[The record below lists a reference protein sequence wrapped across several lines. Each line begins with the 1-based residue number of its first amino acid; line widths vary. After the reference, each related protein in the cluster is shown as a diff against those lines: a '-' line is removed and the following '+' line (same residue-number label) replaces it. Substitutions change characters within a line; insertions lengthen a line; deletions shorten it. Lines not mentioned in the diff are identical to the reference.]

1 MTPEKIIGDNKMQ
14 ESNRKNKNLKSA
26 IALGFLFVLSVGLG
40 LAIGLL
46 VF

>member
-1 MTPEKIIGDNKMQ
+1 MT
-14 ESNRKNKNLKSA
+14 ESNSKDKILKYG